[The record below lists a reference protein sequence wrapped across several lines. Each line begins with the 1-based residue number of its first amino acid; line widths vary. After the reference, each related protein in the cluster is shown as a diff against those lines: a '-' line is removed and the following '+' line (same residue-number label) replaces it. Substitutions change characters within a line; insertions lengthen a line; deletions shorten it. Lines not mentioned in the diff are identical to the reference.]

1 MDSTPYPVPAEP
13 PTYTSRPPV
22 HSVTRRRL
30 YALLDSVFA
39 GYGLILTFWFAL
51 VLLLSG
57 LDLTWRSVIFLVAF
71 WALLA
76 YVALPRLHQ
85 TFTTLYIPDY
95 FMARTKTADGLLGDP
110 VNLAVLGSEEDVH
123 AAMRRA
129 HWVQADEI
137 TVRSSLGIIKSSLT
151 RRSYPAAPVS
161 SLFLFGRQQDFAY
174 QQEVDGNAS
183 QRHHVRFWRT
193 PGGWHLPGGHRVDW
207 LAAGTYDR
215 SVGLSSMTLQ
225 VTHKIDAD
233 IDAERD
239 YIISTVRY
247 EDPQTDVAVIE
258 DFSPAFH
265 DRNGGGDAVMTD
277 GTMPVLDLTGA
288 ATRAASAEVDLRQVD
303 DLDLPTD
310 NEFLAHAIPPKA
322 FSIVGLILLVDVV
335 RAILAM
341 ATVTAWT
348 TTAGG
353 LTDQASSAVGQTVGV
368 VVLIALFLLTLRR
381 RRWPRLVFLLLAAV
395 AATAGLAVI
404 STGADTGAASYLG
417 TGVSLLLVLV
427 FSSPAVRQWV
437 FTLRRRGAGS
447 PMGH

>member
-1 MDSTPYPVPAEP
+1 MDSTRYPVPAEVP
-13 PTYTSRPPV
+13 SYTSRPPAR
-22 HSVTRRRL
+22 SVNKGRV
-30 YALLDSVFA
+30 YALLDSLFA
-39 GYGLILTFWFAL
+39 GYGLVLTFWFAL

-57 LDLTWRSVIFLVAF
+57 LDLTWRAVIFLIAF
-71 WALLA
+71 WVLLT

-85 TFTTLYIPDY
+85 MFTTLYIPDY

-110 VNLAVLGSEEDVH
+110 INLAVMGSEEDVH

-161 SLFLFGRQQDFAY
+161 SLFVFGRQQNFAY

-193 PGGWHLPGGHRVDW
+193 PEGWHLPGGHRVDW
-207 LAAGTYDR
+207 LAAGAYDR

-247 EDPQTDVAVIE
+247 EDPQAGVEVIE

-277 GTMPVLDLTGA
+277 GNMPVLDLTGA
-288 ATRAASAEVDLRQVD
+288 VARAEADGIDLRQVD

-310 NEFLAHAIPPKA
+310 NEFLSHELPPKA
-322 FSIVGLILLVDVV
+322 FTLVGLFLAFELIRSIVQAFLVH
-335 RAILAM
+335 
-341 ATVTAWT
+341 TWT
-348 TTAGG
+348 SPQEG
-353 LTDQASSAVGQTVGV
+353 LTDPAADAVAGIAVN
-368 VVLIALFLLTLRR
+368 LILISLLILTMRR
-381 RRWPRLVFLLLAAV
+381 HGWPRLVFLVAAAADATIGLAALSV
-395 AATAGLAVI
+395 GSDTSISGYVGTA
-404 STGADTGAASYLG
+404 
-417 TGVSLLLVLV
+417 VSLLLVLI
-427 FSSPAVRQWV
+427 FSSPSVRQWV
-437 FTLRRRGAGS
+437 HSLRRRGTGHPVAG
-447 PMGH
+447 